1 MIVSLRHGSTATCPS
16 YVPGCVMYLLEI
28 EIEIGI
34 EYTAGV

>member
-1 MIVSLRHGSTATCPS
+1 MIVDLRHESTATCPS

-34 EYTAGV
+34 ECPADM